1 MRLKRRKRAPNVSIS
16 SQLTDNFNID
26 TPQKL
31 NVGALKLRIKNQEKK
46 ESLKNKVLVF
56 AIFITFGTV
65 SYFISN

>member
-31 NVGALKLRIKNQEKK
+31 NVGALKLRIKNQAKK